1 MLQVLETDAMKD
13 DKPYEGRKLGDP
25 HTWHTLDKEILA
37 KIKVMVEE
45 WREVMHISLLFIAL
59 FLTVV
64 TAFISSV
71 IQIFM
76 TPPQSPST
84 RPPLP
89 TVPTQLVAL
98 FYYLALITS
107 ISNSVLCVLGM
118 QWAARLLA
126 TPLGKTNLERALA
139 RERRMLSA
147 EGKMPSLMGVLVWTL
162 LLSIGFFVLGFL
174 IQLWDLAF
182 SFAGSA
188 PILIIGGMLATG
200 ITLVIL
206 GFIVATTIQAALTE
220 NSPFESPLSN
230 AMKPL
235 LRWIRR
241 RVQTRECG
249 RTEAN
254 RETDEKD
261 ETEDTTDTE
270 DLEDLIRWRKDD
282 ATNILALKTYAKLIL
297 NTNDAEVLDRAVPSF
312 EYRQWHDARDSL
324 LPVFYAVRERFLASD
339 TSFRVKETVHKQLV
353 YLKDW
358 NGWKDQEGDWRS
370 DMKANEFTRWCQAQ
384 CYELIYSS
392 RGSRRD
398 FFPPFAFLA
407 SLEEDNQ
414 DLRRWAFRSDEECIA
429 SILCTFDSDQEL
441 GDREDI
447 VRRAIRSC
455 DRLFSDGRTD
465 DVAVILSHVDRT
477 SVLRSLIRNPDMW
490 WSQIR
495 DLVAFIV
502 KGNEVEIL
510 DEMAPF
516 FSHLPEMGEVSDDD
530 HPLLV
535 CEFLE
540 DIIRDSPFGFTPPA
554 SLDLSPILD
563 LVHRNSLFQR
573 YSKILIYYLGRGSL
587 DDLSDLRPALRL
599 WEYCR
604 DVRNDPQTS
613 AEIMTF
619 SQDYI
624 SCFIPLPELSDEECD
639 DLANQICALVTKSN
653 PKATI
658 KDVKGPIL
666 ELLEAD
672 EKQRDYVLTKIL
684 SEVRRS
690 DVVSLLIHESHLPW
704 NRVGDLVKYVTKDH
718 ELEILTAVSD
728 FHPFKIPNHTMSIFL
743 DFLGHLVTSL
753 PSDFTVHSLN
763 LSRVIYRLVRHE
775 RKRHTWRKHTDTIIA
790 YLDHG
795 AFDNIDRV
803 YLGAVVRFLNLCISE
818 SQKMKKWKDEER
830 TSEPTRQRAMFYREK
845 LKARAAQEPDLVW
858 LRLYFPEGFDQPP
871 PVVIVEPQLRAE
883 KLTWTSRF
891 QRWRNLFMIV
901 PRRTMLVDDGPDIE
915 LELGTTG
922 GLCRDKSRA
931 YQVRTLVGSDVQ
943 TA

>member
-1 MLQVLETDAMKD
+1 MNKHTTMLQTLETDATKD
-13 DKPYEGRKLGDP
+13 DKAYEGRKLGDAQ
-25 HTWHTLDKEILA
+25 TWNTLDKEMLA

-45 WREVMHISLLFIAL
+45 WREVMHISLLSIAL

-71 IQIFM
+71 IQMFM
-76 TPPQSPST
+76 TPPGSSST

-147 EGKMPSLMGVLVWTL
+147 EGKMRSLKGVLVWTL

-174 IQLWDLAF
+174 IQLWDLTF

-200 ITLVIL
+200 TTFVIL
-206 GFIVATTIQAALTE
+206 GFIMATTIQAALTE

-230 AMKPL
+230 AIKPL
-235 LRWIRR
+235 MRWIRR
-241 RVQTRECG
+241 CVRTRG
-249 RTEAN
+249 LYWTEDN
-254 RETDEKD
+254 GQTDERD
-261 ETEDTTDTE
+261 ESKDTTDAE
-270 DLEDLIRWRKDD
+270 HGEDLIQWKKDD
-282 ATNILALKTYAKLIL
+282 ATNILALKTYAKLVL
-297 NTNDAEVLDRAVPSF
+297 NTNDAEVLDCAASSF
-312 EYRQWHDARDSL
+312 EYQQWHDARDSL
-324 LPVFYAVRERFLASD
+324 LPVFHALRERFLATD

-358 NGWKDQEGDWRS
+358 DGWKDPEEYWRS
-370 DMKANEFTRWCQAQ
+370 DMKASESTRWCQAR

-407 SLEEDNQ
+407 YLEEDNQ

-429 SILCTFDSDQEL
+429 SILCTFDSNQEL

-447 VRRAIRSC
+447 FRHAVRSC
-455 DRLFSDGRTD
+455 DCLFSDGRTD
-465 DVAVILSHVDRT
+465 DVAAILSHVDPT
-477 SVLRSLIRNPDMW
+477 SVLRSLVRNPDMW

-516 FSHLPEMGEVSDDD
+516 FSHLPEIGVVSDKD

-540 DIIRDSPFGFTPPA
+540 DIIRESPFGFTPPA

-563 LVHRNSLFQR
+563 LVRQNSLFQR
-573 YSKILIYYLGRGSL
+573 YAKSLVHYLDGVDAR
-587 DDLSDLRPALRL
+587 
-599 WEYCR
+599 
-604 DVRNDPQTS
+604 TS

-619 SQDYI
+619 SQYYI
-624 SCFIPLPELSDEECD
+624 SAFISLPELSDEECD
-639 DLANQICALVTKSN
+639 DLAHQICALVTKSN
-653 PKATI
+653 PKATVT
-658 KDVKGPIL
+658 DFKGLIL
-666 ELLEAD
+666 EVLEIGD
-672 EKQRDYVLTKIL
+672 EQRDCVVTRIL

-690 DVVSLLIHESHLPW
+690 DVVSLLVHESHLTW
-704 NRVGDLVKYVTKDH
+704 TRVGDLVKAATRDH
-718 ELEILTAVSD
+718 ELEVLTAISD
-728 FHPFKIPNHTMSIFL
+728 FHPSKFPNHTMSVFL
-743 DFLGHLVTSL
+743 DFLGHLVISL
-753 PSDFTVHSLN
+753 PSDFTVPSLN
-763 LSRVIYRLVRHE
+763 LSRVICRIVRQE
-775 RKRHTWRKHTDTIIA
+775 RKRHTWRKHTDTIVA

-795 AFDNIDRV
+795 AFTNIDRV
-803 YLGAVVRFLNLCISE
+803 YLV
-818 SQKMKKWKDEER
+818 EER
-830 TSEPTRQRAMFYREK
+830 TSDTTRERAIFYREK
-845 LKARAAQEPDLVW
+845 LKTRAAQEPGMPYV
-858 LRLYFPEGFDQPP
+858 PEGFDQPP
-871 PVVIVEPQLRAE
+871 PVVMVEPQLSPE
-883 KLTWTSRF
+883 K
-891 QRWRNLFMIV
+891 WRNYFVIV
-901 PRRTMLVDDGPDIE
+901 PRRTMLVDGEPDIE
-915 LELGTTG
+915 LELGTTE
-922 GLCRDKSRA
+922 GLSHDKSRA
-931 YQVRTLVGSDVQ
+931 
-943 TA
+943 